1 MKVVRI
7 IKTILIT
14 QTNELIDTT
23 PKERIMQKSKL
34 VDELHFIV
42 DAMYKGTDMSTFT
55 MVMEYKLPV
64 SNEYKTQILEQSPEL
79 YEGMLEY
86 KIPIDTDITKYPGNV
101 EIQITMSKLESDAR
115 GKVLQRVRKV
125 QPTILKIYPI
135 AAWSDMIPDAD
146 LTALDQRILKQD
158 AQIKELN
165 ELADKLNMTKADN
178 LSYSENMLQLTS
190 NGKKIGSA
198 VSITSSGSST
208 GDFEIVEF

>member
-1 MKVVRI
+1 MVRI

-14 QTNELIDTT
+14 QENELIDTT

-42 DAMYKGTDMSTFT
+42 DTLYKGADISTFT
-55 MVMEYKLPV
+55 MVMEYKLPI
-64 SNEYKTQILEQSPEL
+64 SNEYKTQILEQAPEL

-101 EIQITMSKLESDAR
+101 EIQITMSKLESDSN
-115 GKVLQRVRKV
+115 GKIKQRVRKV
-125 QPTILKIYPI
+125 QPTVLKIHPI

-190 NGKKIGSA
+190 NGEKIGSA

>member
-1 MKVVRI
+1 MRI
-7 IKTILIT
+7 IKTILLT
-14 QTNELIDTT
+14 QENELIDTT

-79 YEGMLEY
+79 YKGMIEY

-115 GKVLQRVRKV
+115 GKVLQRIRKV
-125 QPTILKIYPI
+125 QPTVLKIYPI

-190 NGKKIGSA
+190 NGEKIGDA
-198 VSITSSGSST
+198 VSITSSGSSA
-208 GDFEIVEF
+208 GNFEIVEF

>member
-1 MKVVRI
+1 MVRI
-7 IKTILIT
+7 IKTILLT
-14 QTNELIDTT
+14 QENELIDTT

-55 MVMEYKLPV
+55 MIMEYKLPV

-79 YEGMLEY
+79 YKGMIEY

-115 GKVLQRVRKV
+115 GKVLQRIRKV
-125 QPTILKIYPI
+125 QPTVLKIYPI

-190 NGKKIGSA
+190 NGEKIGDA
-198 VSITSSGSST
+198 VSITSSGSSA
-208 GDFEIVEF
+208 GNFEIVEF

>member
-1 MKVVRI
+1 MVRI

-190 NGKKIGSA
+190 NGEKIGSA

>member
-1 MKVVRI
+1 MRI
-7 IKTILIT
+7 IKTILLT
-14 QTNELIDTT
+14 QENELIDTT

-64 SNEYKTQILEQSPEL
+64 SNEYKTQILEQSSEL

-101 EIQITMSKLESDAR
+101 EIQITMSKLESDDR

-125 QPTILKIYPI
+125 QPTVLKIYPI

-178 LSYSENMLQLTS
+178 LSYSENILQLTS
-190 NGKKIGSA
+190 NGEKIGDA
-198 VSITSSGSST
+198 VSITSGGSST
-208 GDFEIVEF
+208 GDFEIIEF

>member
-135 AAWSDMIPDAD
+135 AAWSDMISDAD

-190 NGKKIGSA
+190 NGEKIGSA

>member
-1 MKVVRI
+1 MVRI

-165 ELADKLNMTKADN
+165 ELADKLNITKADN

-190 NGKKIGSA
+190 NGEKIGSA

>member
-1 MKVVRI
+1 MRI
-7 IKTILIT
+7 IKTILLT
-14 QTNELIDTT
+14 QENELIDTT

-64 SNEYKTQILEQSPEL
+64 SNEYKTQILEQSSEL

-101 EIQITMSKLESDAR
+101 EIQITMSKLESDDR

-125 QPTILKIYPI
+125 QPTVLKIYPI

-190 NGKKIGSA
+190 NGEKIGSA

>member
-42 DAMYKGTDMSTFT
+42 DTLYKGTDMSTFT
-55 MVMEYKLPV
+55 MVMEYKLPI
-64 SNEYKTQILEQSPEL
+64 SNEYKTQILEQAPEL

-101 EIQITMSKLESDAR
+101 EIQITMSKLESDDR

-125 QPTILKIYPI
+125 QPTVLKIYPI

-178 LSYSENMLQLTS
+178 LSYSKNILQLTS
-190 NGKKIGSA
+190 NGEKIGDA
-198 VSITSSGSST
+198 VSITSGGSST

>member
-190 NGKKIGSA
+190 NGEKIGSA

>member
-165 ELADKLNMTKADN
+165 ELADKLNITKADN

-190 NGKKIGSA
+190 NGEKIGSA

>member
-14 QTNELIDTT
+14 QENELIDTT

-55 MVMEYKLPV
+55 MVMEYKLPM
-64 SNEYKTQILEQSPEL
+64 SNEYKTQILEQAPEL

-101 EIQITMSKLESDAR
+101 EIQITMSKLESDDR

-125 QPTILKIYPI
+125 QPTVLKIYPI

-178 LSYSENMLQLTS
+178 LSYSENILQLTS
-190 NGKKIGSA
+190 NGEKIGDA
-198 VSITSSGSST
+198 VSITSGGSST

>member
-14 QTNELIDTT
+14 QANELIDTT

-101 EIQITMSKLESDAR
+101 EIQITMSKLESDDR

-125 QPTILKIYPI
+125 QPTVLKIYPI

-178 LSYSENMLQLTS
+178 LSYSENILQLTS
-190 NGKKIGSA
+190 NGEKIGDA
-198 VSITSSGSST
+198 VSITSGGSST

>member
-1 MKVVRI
+1 MRI

-14 QTNELIDTT
+14 QENELIDTT

-42 DAMYKGTDMSTFT
+42 DTLYKGMDMSTFT
-55 MVMEYKLPV
+55 MVMEYKLPI

-125 QPTILKIYPI
+125 QPTVLKIYPI
-135 AAWSDMIPDAD
+135 AAWSDMIPDAN

-165 ELADKLNMTKADN
+165 EIADKLNMTKADN

-190 NGKKIGSA
+190 NGEKIGSA

>member
-1 MKVVRI
+1 MRI

-101 EIQITMSKLESDAR
+101 EIQITMSKLESDDR

-125 QPTILKIYPI
+125 QPTVLKIYPI

-190 NGKKIGSA
+190 NGEKIGSA

>member
-1 MKVVRI
+1 MVRI
-7 IKTILIT
+7 IKTILLT
-14 QTNELIDTT
+14 QENELIDTT

-79 YEGMLEY
+79 YKGMIEY

-115 GKVLQRVRKV
+115 GKVLQRIRKV
-125 QPTILKIYPI
+125 QPTVLKIYPI

-190 NGKKIGSA
+190 NGEKIGDA
-198 VSITSSGSST
+198 VSITSSGSSA
-208 GDFEIVEF
+208 GNFEIVEF

>member
-64 SNEYKTQILEQSPEL
+64 SNEYKTQILEQSSEL

-101 EIQITMSKLESDAR
+101 EIQITMSKLESDDR

-125 QPTILKIYPI
+125 QPTVLKIHPI

-178 LSYSENMLQLTS
+178 LSYSENILQLTS
-190 NGKKIGSA
+190 NGEKIGDA
-198 VSITSSGSST
+198 VSITSGGSST

>member
-1 MKVVRI
+1 MVRI

-14 QTNELIDTT
+14 QENELIDTT

-190 NGKKIGSA
+190 NGEKIGSA